1 MLLKIQGGKMKYKNT
16 NIFEQPIK
24 VGNII
29 FQPHETRILDYKI
42 DGFNIEEIEEIE
54 KPKKTERRK

>member
-1 MLLKIQGGKMKYKNT
+1 MKYKNT